1 MATAETE
8 RDIADKKS
16 TLDKNFFNA
25 TQTAQ
30 KKLDKAE
37 DEKAA
42 KIDGVMLDYKTATEN
57 AKRKNLKNGVARSS
71 IAEKTGELI
80 DQNFEGDIAAALTAA
95 NKSVKSIESELNAL
109 NEDYNRAVE
118 KLDVGKSV
126 AIKQKVNELK
136 AEQAQKIKE
145 IEKYNAAIDENKRMY
160 DEAKKKHDNE
170 SYNDKLALNREMV
183 VDILKQLSTLTRS
196 DAEEL
201 LSDEEVK
208 DALGEKYDYIRRTYI
223 TSFNHQ

>member
-8 RDIADKKS
+8 RDIADEKS

-42 KIDGVMLDYKTATEN
+42 KIDGVMLDYKTDAEN

-95 NKSVKSIESELNAL
+95 NKSVKSIESELNTL

-183 VDILKQLSTLTRS
+183 VDILKQLSTLNRS

-201 LSDEEVK
+201 LSDEDVK
-208 DALGEKYDYIRRTYI
+208 NALGEKYDYIRRTYI
-223 TSFNHQ
+223 TSFNHL

>member
-16 TLDKNFFNA
+16 NLDKNFFNA

-42 KIDGVMLDYKTATEN
+42 KIDGVMLDYKTDTET

-145 IEKYNAAIDENKRMY
+145 IEKYNAAIDENKRLY

-183 VDILKQLSTLTRS
+183 VDILKQLSTLNRS

-201 LSDEEVK
+201 LSDEDVK

>member
-16 TLDKNFFNA
+16 TLDKEFFNA

-42 KIDGVMLDYKTATEN
+42 KIDGVMLDYKTDTEN

-170 SYNDKLALNREMV
+170 SYNGKLALNREMV

>member
-1 MATAETE
+1 
-8 RDIADKKS
+8 
-16 TLDKNFFNA
+16 
-25 TQTAQ
+25 
-30 KKLDKAE
+30 
-37 DEKAA
+37 
-42 KIDGVMLDYKTATEN
+42 MLDYKTDTEN

-95 NKSVKSIESELNAL
+95 NKSVKSIESELNTL

-145 IEKYNAAIDENKRMY
+145 IEKYNAAIDENKRLY

-183 VDILKQLSTLTRS
+183 VDILKQLSTLNRS

-201 LSDEEVK
+201 LSDEDVK
-208 DALGEKYDYIRRTYI
+208 NALGEKYDYIRRTYI

>member
-8 RDIADKKS
+8 RNIVDKKS
-16 TLDKNFFNA
+16 TLDKDFYNA

-37 DEKAA
+37 EEKAA
-42 KIDGVMLDYKTATEN
+42 KIDGVMLDYKSDAEN
-57 AKRKNLKNGVARSS
+57 AKRKNFKNGVARSS

-80 DQNFEGDIAAALTAA
+80 DQNFENDIAAALTAA

-145 IEKYNAAIDENKRMY
+145 IEKYNAAIDENKRLY

-170 SYNDKLALNREMV
+170 AYKDKLVLNRKMV
-183 VDILKQLSTLTRS
+183 VDILEQLSTLSRS
-196 DAEEL
+196 AAEEL
-201 LSDEEVK
+201 LSDEDVK
-208 DALGEKYDYIRRTYI
+208 NALGEKYDYIRRTYT
-223 TSFNHQ
+223 TSFNHL

>member
-25 TQTAQ
+25 TQAAQ

-42 KIDGVMLDYKTATEN
+42 KIDGVMLDYKTDTEN
-57 AKRKNLKNGVARSS
+57 AKCKNLKNGVARSS

-95 NKSVKSIESELNAL
+95 NKSVKSIESELNTL

-183 VDILKQLSTLTRS
+183 VDILKQLSTLNRS

-201 LSDEEVK
+201 LSDEDVK

-223 TSFNHQ
+223 TSFNHL